1 MEADIGVRQLQVKK
15 HPEPPAVEK
24 RQRVVT

>member
-15 HPEPPAVEK
+15 HPEPPEVEK
-24 RQRVVT
+24 RQTVVT